1 MRKQVLA
8 AMAAGIIT
16 AAGAHGLAAEAPLS
30 IAGFTL
36 GRPIEEASDKVIMET
51 ALPVRYMENLQEV
64 EIVPLDGFKSGLIA
78 FGTCRKPRTIVR
90 IKLKYADG
98 SLAFYEELLKRFKQK
113 FGEPDE
119 YQGDPFRVFI
129 SWKWSFK
136 DRDRNQV
143 SLVLQHNLK
152 DEDEKIGNAV
162 KLTLHSQLEEDAR
175 CFRQHKLDRRA
186 ELRQRTPT
194 APSSGELPWGRF
206 IPNY

>member
-1 MRKQVLA
+1 MRKCVLV
-8 AMAAGIIT
+8 AMAAGIMT
-16 AAGAHGLAAEAPLS
+16 AAGAHSLAGEIPLS

-36 GRPIEEASDKVIMET
+36 GRPIEAVSEKVIMET
-51 ALPVRYMENLQEV
+51 ALPVRYMENLHEV
-64 EIVPLDGFKSGLIA
+64 EIVPLEGFKAGLIA
-78 FGTCRKPRTIVR
+78 FGTCRTPSTIVR

-98 SLAFYEELLKRFKQK
+98 SLKFYEELLTRFKQT

-136 DRDRNQV
+136 DQSQNRV

-162 KLTLHSQLEEDAR
+162 KLTLHSRLEEDEQ
-175 CFRQHKLDRRA
+175 CYGQQKSNRRA
-186 ELRQRTPT
+186 ELRQRRLP
-194 APSSGELPWGRF
+194 PSSSGEPSWGRF
-206 IPNY
+206 IPN